1 MPGDDFLSDNFH
13 TIGYQQN
20 LKFNEAHQVIAQAF
34 FEERGYTC
42 VKADTDGAKTGGIT
56 MKITNLKAPR
66 DYISISVKAD
76 SWVGKSGN
84 LFVEM
89 EHKRRGLNNQII
101 KEQGWLITLKAQ
113 KLVIV
118 DTENEYVYLF
128 DWATLKKFINDNL
141 DNPSVCTIQ
150 EKENRFDRQCL
161 TKAALIRI
169 DTLIGNGL
177 VEARRKYKIVEV

>member
-1 MPGDDFLSDNFH
+1 MASGQQLLPLSLKKRHHHPQRRPGGL
-13 TIGYQQN
+13 
-20 LKFNEAHQVIAQAF
+20 
-34 FEERGYTC
+34 
-42 VKADTDGAKTGGIT
+42 
-56 MKITNLKAPR
+56 P
-66 DYISISVKAD
+66 
-76 SWVGKSGN
+76 
-84 LFVEM
+84 LFSPG
-89 EHKRRGLNNQII
+89 HKRRGLNNQII